1 MCVCVC
7 ESVCVCVCKYLKSWP
22 LCAAQQGHLHA

>member
-7 ESVCVCVCKYLKSWP
+7 VCVCVCKYKDIKNEIFWGYFYTS
-22 LCAAQQGHLHA
+22 